1 MSEKILIIPW
11 DDNEVVQM
19 LEIILADLGFT
30 SIVLNTLINQ
40 IELVNIEK
48 ACLAHQPKVL
58 LTHFFEVGHPHNIYG
73 YGFGETLC
81 KMVRENSQI
90 HDISLLYFFTPDYP
104 NIHEYRGRPIPCFVD
119 KYLNVPFSIKE
130 LEKTLKY
137 LVTK

>member
-11 DDNEVVQM
+11 DDNEVMQM

-58 LTHFFEVGHPHNIYG
+58 LTHFFEIGHPHNIYG
-73 YGFGETLC
+73 HGFNKILC
-81 KMVRENSQI
+81 RLIRENPQT
-90 HDISLLYFFTPDYP
+90 HDMRLLYFFTLDRPNSHDYRDP
-104 NIHEYRGRPIPCFVD
+104 FPCFVD
-119 KYLNVPFSIKE
+119 EYLGMPFSIKE

-137 LVTK
+137 